1 MDQKGSKLS
10 KLSNLR
16 ICRGECPFQCF
27 HKNNRNESR
36 IKRWLIHSIM
46 LCASKNI
53 RLILQVKNYRL
64 IGKSYCSSPDTCV
77 QSQFEPCPHPKVV
90 RTWGRTIV
98 RRRMFA
104 TNRFVTSACSGQSVT
119 SRLRSITS

>member
-46 LCASKNI
+46 LCASKKRTFNI
-53 RLILQVKNYRL
+53 TGQKLSVDR
-64 IGKSYCSSPDTCV
+64 KSYSAAN
-77 QSQFEPCPHPKVV
+77 KV
-90 RTWGRTIV
+90 
-98 RRRMFA
+98 
-104 TNRFVTSACSGQSVT
+104 C
-119 SRLRSITS
+119 SRLVQIRV

>member
-46 LCASKNI
+46 LCASKNG
-53 RLILQVKNYRL
+53 RLILQDKNYRL
-64 IGKSYCSSPDTCV
+64 IGNLTAVRRGKIVFEASPNPSLKSLEIWRPSSL
-77 QSQFEPCPHPKVV
+77 
-90 RTWGRTIV
+90 RTRTRTIV
-98 RRRMFA
+98 
-104 TNRFVTSACSGQSVT
+104 SAQLSLTGV
-119 SRLRSITS
+119 

>member
-46 LCASKNI
+46 LCASKMA
-53 RLILQVKNYRL
+53 V
-64 IGKSYCSSPDTCV
+64 
-77 QSQFEPCPHPKVV
+77 
-90 RTWGRTIV
+90 
-98 RRRMFA
+98 
-104 TNRFVTSACSGQSVT
+104 
-119 SRLRSITS
+119 

>member
-64 IGKSYCSSPDTCV
+64 IGKSYSSSPDTCV
-77 QSQFEPCPHPKVV
+77 QSLFEPCPNPKAL
-90 RTWGRTIV
+90 RTWTRTIV
-98 RRRMFA
+98 PLIFL
-104 TNRFVTSACSGQSVT
+104 TGV
-119 SRLRSITS
+119 